1 MTNIP
6 SVEEVKKM
14 GLQKKQGQV
23 TVYCYTQTQLEN
35 ILINQRT
42 ALLTELREWV
52 DENLTTC
59 DSYNNT
65 RVYQMVDPDDLKAHL
80 DELIKSNNV

>member
-1 MTNIP
+1 MTKIP

-42 ALLTELREWV
+42 ALLTELREYTS
-52 DENLTTC
+52 NLKG
-59 DSYNNT
+59 
-65 RVYQMVDPDDLKAHL
+65 VYSAHDVEEDIKAHINN
-80 DELIKSNNV
+80 LINPTK

>member
-1 MTNIP
+1 MTKIP
-6 SVEEVKKM
+6 NVEEVKKM

-42 ALLTELREWV
+42 ALLTELREYV
-52 DENLTTC
+52 DQVSYYDDC
-59 DSYNNT
+59 DCHVLDYDNI
-65 RVYQMVDPDDLKAHL
+65 QGLL
-80 DELIKSNNV
+80 DELINPSV